1 MCTHYQAVKQAAF
14 LGRQCNA
21 RQLEAGRHAD
31 RCAAAAPAMRTL
43 GGQTHGVRMPRLNK
57 IAALSP
63 AERQRVDHVV
73 RASNYYNMDGMK
85 AQLSEMGIE
94 VSRSA
99 LFRYVGELK
108 KRDAGVNVG
117 VDQRLIVIMDRST
130 GLVTTITKESTV
142 DQIVGLLSPIP

>member
-1 MCTHYQAVKQAAF
+1 
-14 LGRQCNA
+14 
-21 RQLEAGRHAD
+21 
-31 RCAAAAPAMRTL
+31 
-43 GGQTHGVRMPRLNK
+43 MPRLNK

>member
-1 MCTHYQAVKQAAF
+1 
-14 LGRQCNA
+14 
-21 RQLEAGRHAD
+21 
-31 RCAAAAPAMRTL
+31 
-43 GGQTHGVRMPRLNK
+43 MPRLNK

-63 AERQRVDHVV
+63 AERQRVDDVV

-85 AQLSEMGIE
+85 AQLSDMGIE

-108 KRDAGVNVG
+108 KKDAGIPVG
-117 VDQRLIVIMDRST
+117 LNQRIIVIMDRST
-130 GLVTTITKESTV
+130 GLVTTITKDSTV